1 MKQLR
6 TLVRKLLREAFLN
19 EEGPRRISFPFDL
32 PSNVVVLSDI
42 FRKNGFEL
50 YVVGGAVR
58 DMILGKE
65 PKDYDL
71 VSDATPDEVESI
83 LGDNYKTIPT
93 GKAFGIITVVMPDGE
108 EYEIAKYR
116 EDLGSGRR
124 PEGGVKFSTIDQDVK
139 RRDLTINA
147 LYYDIA
153 KQEIIDYV
161 GGVED
166 IQNRNVKAVG
176 DASERFE
183 EDRLRILRAVRF
195 AARFDS
201 QLDPEI
207 QKTLTVN
214 NSLKGV
220 SKERIRDEFVKGI
233 QSAKS
238 VVKFLRTL
246 EEYDLL
252 LQILFGL
259 EYDTG
264 QFVDEHDHIV
274 LLACLLHE
282 LDTEIV
288 SGTLLN
294 LRYTLDEV
302 SKISFLILFKYFR
315 PELIYKLKKL
325 QKSSG
330 ISDEQVL
337 KFAKWNSLD
346 MKLVNAFL
354 GFRFSVTGD
363 ELMSQGFKGRELG
376 QEMERRETENF
387 MKSL

>member
-1 MKQLR
+1 MPGIRNFIRNVLS
-6 TLVRKLLREAFLN
+6 ESFS
-19 EEGPRRISFPFDL
+19 EPRRIPFDFTL
-32 PSNVVVLSDI
+32 PDNVLTLSEI
-42 FRKNGFEL
+42 FKKSGYEL

-58 DMILGKE
+58 DMILGKK
-65 PKDYDL
+65 PKDFDL
-71 VSDATPDEVESI
+71 VSDATPDEVEAM
-83 LGDNYKTIPT
+83 LGDRYRTVPT

-108 EYEIAKYR
+108 EYEIAKHR

-153 KQEIIDYV
+153 NSEVIDFV
-161 GGVED
+161 GGVKD
-166 IQNRNVKAVG
+166 IQDRNIRAVG
-176 DASERFE
+176 SASERFE

-207 QKTLTVN
+207 QRTLRVS

-220 SKERIRDEFVKGI
+220 SRERIRDEFIKGI

-238 VVKFLRTL
+238 VVKFLETL
-246 EEYDLL
+246 DEFDLL

-264 QFVDEHDHIV
+264 QFVEERDHMV

-282 LDTEIV
+282 IDSEFV
-288 SGTLLN
+288 SGRLLD

-302 SKISFLILFKYFR
+302 SKISFLILFKSFR
-315 PELIYKLKKL
+315 PELVYKMKKL

-330 ISDEQVL
+330 ITDSQIL
-337 KFAKWNSLD
+337 KFANWNMMD
-346 MKLVNAFL
+346 KNLVEKFL
-354 GFRFSVTGD
+354 SFRLSTTGN
-363 ELMSQGFKGRELG
+363 ELMAQGFKGKEIG
-376 QEMERRETENF
+376 HEMERREVQNF
-387 MKSL
+387 LETI

>member
-1 MKQLR
+1 MRK
-6 TLVRKLLREAFLN
+6 VRKLIRQIIRESFLA
-19 EEGPRRISFPFDL
+19 EGFPDRIPMPFRL
-32 PSNVVVLSDI
+32 PENVLELSKV
-42 FRKNGFEL
+42 FKKNGFEL

-58 DMILGKE
+58 DLILGKE
-65 PKDYDL
+65 PKDFDL
-71 VSDATPDEVESI
+71 VSDATPDEVETI
-83 LGDNYKTIPT
+83 LGDKYKTIPT
-93 GKAFGIITVVMPDGE
+93 GKAFGVITVVMPDGE

-153 KQEIIDYV
+153 NQEVIDFV
-161 GGVED
+161 GGVKD

-207 QKTLTVN
+207 QKTLRVN

-238 VVKFLRTL
+238 VVKFLETL

-264 QFVDEHDHIV
+264 QFVDEHDHTV

-302 SKISFLILFKYFR
+302 SKISFLILFKSFR

-330 ISDEQVL
+330 ITDNQII
-337 KFAKWNSLD
+337 KFAKWNT
-346 MKLVNAFL
+346 MNKNLVEKFL
-354 GFRFSVTGD
+354 NFSFSVTGN
-363 ELMSQGFKGRELG
+363 ELMAQGFKGKELG
-376 QEMERRETENF
+376 QEMERREIDNF
-387 MKSL
+387 LNTL

>member
-6 TLVRKLLREAFLN
+6 TMVRNLLREAFMN
-19 EEGPRRISFPFDL
+19 EEGPQRIPFPFDL

-71 VSDATPDEVESI
+71 VSDATPDEVEEM
-83 LGDNYKTIPT
+83 LADKYRTIPT

-116 EDLGSGRR
+116 EDLGAGRR

-166 IQNRNVKAVG
+166 IEKGNVKTVG
-176 DASERFE
+176 SPAERFG

-201 QLDPEI
+201 ELDPEI
-207 QKTLTVN
+207 QKALKTD
-214 NSLKGV
+214 NSLQGI
-220 SKERIRDEFVKGI
+220 SKERIRDEFLKGI
-233 QSAKS
+233 QSAKN
-238 VVKFLRTL
+238 VVKFLDTL
-246 EEYDLL
+246 DRFGL
-252 LQILFGL
+252 LQQILEGMGYNKRDFI
-259 EYDTG
+259 E
-264 QFVDEHDHIV
+264 EHDPVV
-274 LLACLLHE
+274 LLANLLKE
-282 LDTEIV
+282 NGATEV
-288 SGTLLN
+288 RTGLSAQ
-294 LRYTLDEV
+294 RYTLDE
-302 SKISFLILFKYFR
+302 ISRIAFLVLFRSFEPSIVYR
-315 PELIYKLKKL
+315 MKKL

-330 ISDEQVL
+330 ITDDQIL
-337 KFAKWNSLD
+337 KFARWNNMNLG
-346 MKLVNAFL
+346 LVHKFIQ
-354 GFRFSVTGD
+354 FEFSVTGD
-363 ELMSQGFKGRELG
+363 ELMAQGFKGKELG

-387 MKSL
+387 MDTL